1 MAPVPM
7 LEAVPAI
14 GIELT
19 EWEGT
24 SPTKD
29 HRLKTLSLAG
39 DVAAQMRATA
49 LRGRLDIREGYHGL
63 EISTTSFV
71 GRVDVGPLR
80 IVVRP
85 KLPALPLTRLLRY
98 AYGLRDLGMPLDETA
113 APTARHGL
121 HDILVALLLAEVE
134 ELLHRGLARQYV
146 PRVEALDSPRGRILV
161 QDLTRQGGAVQAR
174 LPCRHVERRADW
186 RLNRVVRAGLDM
198 AAGITADTGLR
209 HRAHR
214 LAARFDGVTARGGL
228 VRSDLDRAEQT
239 LTRLTAVYAP
249 ALGIIRLLLDA
260 QGMAFEPPGQA
271 QRVPGFLF
279 DMNLFFQRL
288 LSRFLHD
295 HLPAGQ
301 RIVDECAV
309 RNVLAYAPNANPL
322 KRAAPRVR
330 PDYALFQNGTLVR
343 FLDAK
348 YRDTWDCGCPAQWLH
363 QLSIYALASP
373 DRVSVLLYATMAVNA
388 CEERI
393 EVRPGMSWSGLPSA
407 SVVLRPVALSELAQ
421 LVGPD
426 AIASQSSE
434 RRQYASG
441 LVSLGTAGRSTFLQS
456 DELDCGIRWI
466 VNIDSV

>member
-1 MAPVPM
+1 MPLAPT
-7 LEAVPAI
+7 LEAITAI

-19 EWEGT
+19 EWDGT
-24 SPTKD
+24 GPIKD
-29 HRLKTLSLAG
+29 RRLKTLSLAG
-39 DVAAQMRATA
+39 DVAAQMRAKV
-49 LRGRLDIREGYHGL
+49 LRGRLDIRESYDGL

-113 APTARHGL
+113 APTTRHGL
-121 HDILVALLLAEVE
+121 HDILVALLLAEAE

-146 PRVEALDSPRGRILV
+146 PRVEALDSPRGRILIRE
-161 QDLTRQGGAVQAR
+161 LARQGGAVQAR
-174 LPCRHVERRADW
+174 LPCRHMERRADW
-186 RLNRVVRAGLDM
+186 LLNQVLHAGLDM

-214 LAARFDGVTARGGL
+214 LAARFDGVAGRAGL
-228 VRSDLDRAEQT
+228 VRSDLDRAEQM

-288 LSRFLHD
+288 LSRFLHE

-301 RIVDECAV
+301 QIEDERTV
-309 RNVLAYAPNANPL
+309 RGVFAYAPNANPL
-322 KRAAPRVR
+322 KRAAPSVR
-330 PDYALFQNGTLVR
+330 PDYALVQDGALVR

-348 YRDTWDCGCPAQWLH
+348 YRDTWNHGCPTEWLY
-363 QLSIYALASP
+363 QLSTYALASP
-373 DRVSVLLYATMAVNA
+373 DRVSVLLYATMADNA
-388 CEERI
+388 CEERM
-393 EVRPGMSWSGLPSA
+393 EVRPAVPWSGQPSA
-407 SVVLRPVALSELAQ
+407 TFVLRPAALGGLAQ
-421 LVGPD
+421 LVVPD
-426 AIASQSSE
+426 ARASRSLKQQ
-434 RRQYASG
+434 QYASE
-441 LVSLGTAGRSTFLQS
+441 LVSVGAAGRRTFS
-456 DELDCGIRWI
+456 ESRER
-466 VNIDSV
+466 DSYASME